1 MTQQINCYSQDSSY
15 CLLTSLEFLD
25 EQGNLKRKADIF
37 TKRTIRHAQA
47 VTSVDTAS
55 EALAVSIGEKAQ
67 VDLAYMSQLTGK
79 TEAELTEELTGVIFR
94 NPLNEKWE
102 PSDEYLSGNVREKLK
117 IARGFAENRPEYA
130 VNVQYLE
137 RVQPKD
143 LDASE
148 IEARLGA
155 TWISPDYVTQFM
167 AETFHTPRYY
177 VGSKVKVQYAEVTG
191 QWNVMG
197 KNVDSYG
204 NALVTSTYGT
214 QRANAYRLLEDAL
227 NLRDTKIYDTVQDA
241 EKKRCW
247 HSRSRN

>member
-1 MTQQINCYSQDSSY
+1 MVCLAVMQTKGHLSQDSSY

-117 IARGFAENRPEYA
+117 LPEDLPRTVRNMLLMYNIWNECSQKTWMPQKLKQDLVQHGFL
-130 VNVQYLE
+130 Q
-137 RVQPKD
+137 
-143 LDASE
+143 
-148 IEARLGA
+148 I
-155 TWISPDYVTQFM
+155 M
-167 AETFHTPRYY
+167 
-177 VGSKVKVQYAEVTG
+177 
-191 QWNVMG
+191 
-197 KNVDSYG
+197 
-204 NALVTSTYGT
+204 
-214 QRANAYRLLEDAL
+214 
-227 NLRDTKIYDTVQDA
+227 
-241 EKKRCW
+241 
-247 HSRSRN
+247 